1 MEHSAAGAGRL
12 RGEAGEP
19 GHQAV
24 RLWLFGG
31 LSVLCPE
38 RPLTL
43 EVPPGI
49 TVGELLGILGRRL
62 GAALLESVM
71 ETPSRKFSICRV
83 FIDGMPVDLDDRL
96 PETPGGLSDFELI
109 VLTAAEGG

>member
-1 MEHSAAGAGRL
+1 VEHSAAGAGRL

-49 TVGELLGILGRRL
+49 TVGELL
-62 GAALLESVM
+62 ESVM

>member
-1 MEHSAAGAGRL
+1 MEHSASES
-12 RGEAGEP
+12 GEAGGP
-19 GHQAV
+19 GRQAV

-43 EVPPGI
+43 EVPSGI

-62 GAALLESVM
+62 GAVLLESVM

-96 PETPGGLSDFELI
+96 PETPAGLSDFELI